1 MWLPSGSC
9 FVSDHNPGWRV
20 RRGWI
25 QRERAERGRGVPR
38 LFLPK
43 QCLLPPPPQDFQ
55 RPEQERPDPTPF
67 CKKSVHKGAYLQS
80 HCSFTARLGQSW
92 VCRGRSSSALPS
104 HICMTRFLTCFTVSS
119 AQLSPPWGP
128 PWPPSLK
135 VPPLPLHC
143 IVVDFVLFFLCIPYH
158 FRTYC
163 ADLFSQR
170 GPQQHC
176 PTCSFTIDLSTL
188 CLQLRANSP
197 LLESTACKHQE
208 SKCFDYFD

>member
-1 MWLPSGSC
+1 MAGLVTPSTAGPRVLSSPSVPSLPAAGSALC
-9 FVSDHNPGWRV
+9 RQLSLSECDCPQGPALLVTITLGGGCGG
-20 RRGWI
+20 GWI

-119 AQLSPPWGP
+119 AQLSPP
-128 PWPPSLK
+128 
-135 VPPLPLHC
+135 
-143 IVVDFVLFFLCIPYH
+143 
-158 FRTYC
+158 
-163 ADLFSQR
+163 
-170 GPQQHC
+170 
-176 PTCSFTIDLSTL
+176 
-188 CLQLRANSP
+188 
-197 LLESTACKHQE
+197 
-208 SKCFDYFD
+208 